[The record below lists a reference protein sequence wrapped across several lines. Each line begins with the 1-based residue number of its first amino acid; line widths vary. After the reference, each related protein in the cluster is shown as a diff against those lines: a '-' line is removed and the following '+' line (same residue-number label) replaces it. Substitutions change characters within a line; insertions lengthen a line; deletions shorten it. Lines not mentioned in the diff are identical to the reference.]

1 MSKIAKLDA
10 MREWFY
16 NHYEDPAESL
26 PYDSAEGGYIPIY
39 GPLQYTDEILYNQF
53 GGAYPDKLIQELIDE
68 IGDTDIWSPIPDDSW
83 FEPYEESLTSV
94 ESAIRDTL
102 NDLAS
107 IPKQIEIVRS
117 LPSHSQ
123 EFLQMLF
130 VRVYAIIESFLAN
143 FITSYIDENF
153 DTLIGAE
160 NPNPELQN
168 IKMPMIIAYKST
180 EMKDPRKHIRDMFR
194 KALFMHYQEKL
205 WHKFG
210 NAQKMYNQF
219 GFLFSYEKTSLETLI
234 EIRHDIV
241 HRDGRTKE
249 SLDFRH
255 NITAEM
261 VMVLAEDV
269 REIITSIGEQ
279 YHRKNSPQSLQES
292 IINIEL

>member
-1 MSKIAKLDA
+1 MDKITKLNE
-10 MREWFY
+10 MREWFDS
-16 NHYEDPAESL
+16 HYEDPANSL

-39 GPLQYTDEILYNQF
+39 GTLQYTDEILYNHF
-53 GGAYPDKLIQELIDE
+53 SGIYPDKLIERLISE
-68 IGDTDIWSPIPDDSW
+68 IGDTNIWSPVPDESW
-83 FEPYEESLTSV
+83 FEPYEEYITPSEYIL
-94 ESAIRDTL
+94 RDTL
-102 NDLAS
+102 ADLTLIS
-107 IPKQIEIVRS
+107 YQIDIAQK
-117 LPSHSQ
+117 LPTHSE

-210 NAQKMYNQF
+210 SAQKMYNQF
-219 GFLFSYEKTSLETLI
+219 GFLFSYEKTSLEASI

-249 SLDFRH
+249 SLDSRH
-255 NITAEM
+255 KITAEM
-261 VMVLAEDV
+261 VMTLAEDV
-269 REIITSIGEQ
+269 RKIITSIGEQ
-279 YHRKNSPQSLQES
+279 YHRKNSLQSLPETVV
-292 IINIEL
+292 NIEL